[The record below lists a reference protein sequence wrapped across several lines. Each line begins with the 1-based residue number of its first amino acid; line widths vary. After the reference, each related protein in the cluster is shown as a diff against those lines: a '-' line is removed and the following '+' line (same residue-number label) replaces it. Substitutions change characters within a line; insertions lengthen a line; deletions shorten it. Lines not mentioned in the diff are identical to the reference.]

1 MRKKLFDFKKEFD
14 IQCRKH
20 CAEIKIEFMGVALE

>member
-14 IQCRKH
+14 TQCRKH
-20 CAEIKIEFMGVALE
+20 CDEIKIEFLGVALD